1 MLDPGKPS
9 FTPKKGKP
17 SVVMF
22 VGLQGQSSCRYV
34 MSHAMVAAH
43 LLEWRLP
50 IWLGFDLL
58 LLLWKVQSFTS
69 LLSYIGKIRFFI
81 PKVKPNLILY
91 QHACWKYLQYNTMFC
106 KRSYS
111 WHLFT
116 YPCIVKL
123 TNHKAIASD
132 MNILES
138 ILPAMRSTWWLFS
151 KSVQGKETLIWTLIS
166 WPVFMLPYFL
176 SYFCS

>member
-1 MLDPGKPS
+1 M
-9 FTPKKGKP
+9 
-17 SVVMF
+17 
-22 VGLQGQSSCRYV
+22 
-34 MSHAMVAAH
+34 
-43 LLEWRLP
+43 
-50 IWLGFDLL
+50 LGFSSSLPQFGWDLTCCYGKCNHSHL
-58 LLLWKVQSFTS
+58 CS
-69 LLSYIGKIRFFI
+69 LTLGKSVFFV

-176 SYFCS
+176 SYFCSQHRTWNF